1 MGFILWPAS
10 RIDRQDPVLKLKACT
25 LSPMSLHPYP
35 SHICM
40 SFHQLIQYDLT
51 SWNTVEPAFS
61 INITL
66 RETKLHF
73 AILIT
78 IAYEYSKHN

>member
-1 MGFILWPAS
+1 MF
-10 RIDRQDPVLKLKACT
+10 
-25 LSPMSLHPYP
+25 
-35 SHICM
+35 
-40 SFHQLIQYDLT
+40 FHQLIQYDFT
-51 SWNTVEPAFS
+51 SWNTVEPAFP